1 MEEVWTRII
10 EDQNQIRYKQAGHF
24 SPYCESVADSI
35 NQMFDGTTQITI
47 NTFYR
52 FDDIFLPLFARED
65 ISESIREW
73 LLDCM
78 MHLLTRLELR
88 SGVDARECA
97 TRIKWAQ
104 IESGNF
110 GKKLKYLFER
120 LPWDKRYI
128 ASWYMEQQENN
139 RESVTM
145 FAKALIGILRDG
157 VLYKDK
163 ENPKELL
170 LYIGREEN
178 EEFLN
183 EIEFSKEAFLP
194 FGYRLRIFWK
204 SSFGIIGDD
213 RCMQIGDIEIY

>member
-10 EDQNQIRYKQAGHF
+10 EDQTKIRYQQAEHF

-35 NQMFDGTTQITI
+35 KQLFDGTTQITM

-52 FDDIFLPLFARED
+52 FDDIFLPLFECDD
-65 ISESIREW
+65 ISENVREW

-97 TRIKWAQ
+97 TRIQWAQ
-104 IESGNF
+104 IESGSY
-110 GKKLKYLFER
+110 GKRLKYLFER
-120 LPWDKRYI
+120 FPREKRYI
-128 ASWYMEQQENN
+128 ATWFMVQQERN

-145 FAKALIGILRDG
+145 FAKALIGILQDG
-157 VLYKDK
+157 VLYKDE

-170 LYIGREEN
+170 LYIGREED
-178 EEFLN
+178 ESVLN

-194 FGYRLRIFWK
+194 FEYQLRVFWK

-213 RCMQIGDIEIY
+213 RCMQLGNIEIY